1 VGRKV
6 AETHLDIWF
15 EKGGSDMG
23 DRVAVVAV
31 SQTLYE
37 RSKDTQ
43 RPQEM
48 LLEVVMDVRRQTGL
62 GYGHEGLCI
71 HGAITCSDDFW
82 DTRTISNA
90 AIGDVVGAHRRSEE
104 KVAQTGTQAVLYAMA
119 CILSGHYEIML
130 VAGHLKESLP
140 ASRNLVTH
148 HAFDPYLHRPVGLD
162 FLSCAALQ
170 ARVYEEAWGVGPVQW
185 AEAVV
190 KSHRN
195 GRKNPKVTGAREL
208 KVEDV
213 LSSAPVAEPL
223 RELDIYPRTDGAVAM
238 ILASEQW
245 ATKITDRP
253 VWIMGAGNCY
263 DTYFLGDRD
272 LARAP
277 ALTKAAKKAYGM
289 AGIQDPTREIHVAE
303 LSTHYSYEEFLF
315 TEALGFCPEGQ
326 GLKLLEKGVTD
337 LDGALPVNPSGGPLV
352 GFPTQVSGLTAV
364 AECVLQLRGEAGGH
378 QVEGARVALAHGAL
392 GPCAQ
397 YHSVMILGKA

>member
-1 VGRKV
+1 
-6 AETHLDIWF
+6 
-15 EKGGSDMG
+15 MG

-62 GYGHEGLCI
+62 GYGNEGLSI

-82 DTRTISNA
+82 DARTISNA
-90 AIGDVVGAHRRSEE
+90 AIGDIVGAHRRAEE

-119 CILSGHYEIML
+119 CILSGHYEIMI
-130 VAGHLKESLP
+130 VAGHRKESLP

-148 HAFDPYLHRPVGLD
+148 HAFEPYLHRPVGLD

-170 ARVYEEAWGVGPVQW
+170 ARIYHETWGVGPERW

-190 KSHRN
+190 KSHGN
-195 GRKNPKVTGAREL
+195 GRRNPKVTGAREL
-208 KVEDV
+208 EVEDV
-213 LSSAPVAEPL
+213 LGSAPVAEPL
-223 RELDIYPRTDGAVAM
+223 RELDIYPVTDGAVAM
-238 ILASEQW
+238 ILASDEW
-245 ATKITDRP
+245 ARKITDRP
-253 VWIMGAGNCY
+253 VWILGAGNCY
-263 DTYFLGDRD
+263 DTYFIGDRD

-277 ALTKAAKKAYGM
+277 ALTKAAKKAYSM
-289 AGIQDPTREIHVAE
+289 AGIREPAKEIRLAE

-315 TEALGFCPEGQ
+315 VEALGLCPEGQ
-326 GLKLLEKGVTD
+326 GSTLLEKGITT
-337 LDGALPVNPSGGPLV
+337 LDGSLPINPSGGPLV
-352 GFPTQVSGLTAV
+352 GFPDQVSGLTAV
-364 AECVLQLRGEAGGH
+364 AECVLQLRGEAGGP
-378 QVEGARVALAHGAL
+378 QVDGARVALAHGAM
-392 GPCAQ
+392 GPCGQ